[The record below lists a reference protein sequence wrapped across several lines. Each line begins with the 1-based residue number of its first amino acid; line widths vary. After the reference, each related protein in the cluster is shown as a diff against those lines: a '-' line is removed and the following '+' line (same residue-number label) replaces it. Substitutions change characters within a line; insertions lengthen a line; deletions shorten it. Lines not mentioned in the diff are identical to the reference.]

1 MSPFVNNTLDPDIW
15 DNSTIRPH
23 IRASLLRIAAEFLIG
38 LNIEVSPKDITLTGS
53 MANFN
58 YNPQSDLDLHVVI
71 GFSDVDND
79 VELVKQFLM
88 AKKSLW
94 NLKHQIT
101 VKGHDVEVYP
111 QDNSEPHHSTGVYS
125 LLNNEWLVKPTRDDP
140 NIDPATV
147 EKKFNSLAAMIDGI
161 LGMPDRINHIANVRE
176 KLGAMRKLG
185 LSKAGEFSVENLAF
199 KKLRR
204 EGYLDRL
211 ASAQLQDRDASLSI
225 AEEGYKMKI
234 TKGQLRR
241 VIKEELSFSINS
253 DVPRGYLPLRGHQR
267 LFERSYVTGVLGV
280 HMPLNESYPYSH
292 RLYEE
297 ILREQFLFE
306 GFWGELLQK
315 GKDKLLDAKE
325 GIKKFGK
332 ETWAVLAAF
341 YEVAKGGD
349 GEISSFTKSI
359 AKKGINKLFNKIR
372 GTLKWMVAKLP
383 EWDMPTFSDW
393 AQKGLDA
400 LDAIQ
405 ENVNGLGGWKRVIGF
420 AGLAVGLHWLWDKVG
435 GWIDELK
442 EKVGD
447 FGQALA
453 DDVIGPIKTWIKDTA
468 MEKLKEVGGD
478 AFKKIMT
485 TLASISSGVK
495 PWWDAAVKVAGGAKL
510 VIDALGPA
518 ADRYI
523 SRLQH
528 ALQPSGTNE
537 IIDRGNKMKITTKQ
551 LNKIIRE
558 ELRTKPK
565 KHGSLK
571 IIKEEKQ
578 KLLKD
583 DLLQDATDRLVAV
596 LDDYITVLDE
606 SMGYNISPGE
616 HKAKVHSFVDTYFAN
631 REEPPG
637 GWETG
642 THHEDQRGD
651 GTDGTPLAEM
661 SSSWQQVLGST
672 RGYPK

>member
-234 TKGQLRR
+234 TKRQLRR
-241 VIKEELSFSINS
+241 
-253 DVPRGYLPLRGHQR
+253 
-267 LFERSYVTGVLGV
+267 
-280 HMPLNESYPYSH
+280 
-292 RLYEE
+292 
-297 ILREQFLFE
+297 
-306 GFWGELLQK
+306 
-315 GKDKLLDAKE
+315 
-325 GIKKFGK
+325 
-332 ETWAVLAAF
+332 
-341 YEVAKGGD
+341 
-349 GEISSFTKSI
+349 
-359 AKKGINKLFNKIR
+359 
-372 GTLKWMVAKLP
+372 
-383 EWDMPTFSDW
+383 
-393 AQKGLDA
+393 
-400 LDAIQ
+400 
-405 ENVNGLGGWKRVIGF
+405 
-420 AGLAVGLHWLWDKVG
+420 
-435 GWIDELK
+435 
-442 EKVGD
+442 
-447 FGQALA
+447 
-453 DDVIGPIKTWIKDTA
+453 
-468 MEKLKEVGGD
+468 
-478 AFKKIMT
+478 
-485 TLASISSGVK
+485 
-495 PWWDAAVKVAGGAKL
+495 
-510 VIDALGPA
+510 
-518 ADRYI
+518 
-523 SRLQH
+523 
-528 ALQPSGTNE
+528 
-537 IIDRGNKMKITTKQ
+537 
-551 LNKIIRE
+551 
-558 ELRTKPK
+558 
-565 KHGSLK
+565 
-571 IIKEEKQ
+571 IIKEENWTPWLEKRG
-578 KLLKD
+578 LSVD
-583 DLLQDATDRLVAV
+583 DLDHAARYAGGSDRTMLPKSPPTDGMIGPANLEIWAK
-596 LDDYITVLDE
+596 DK
-606 SMGYNISPGE
+606 
-616 HKAKVHSFVDTYFAN
+616 KAKALVDKLNVWLPDNDNVTLKHVKDQTYLIKGVGPSWVSEVKDEIDEFTGASFEY
-631 REEPPG
+631 E
-637 GWETG
+637 
-642 THHEDQRGD
+642 
-651 GTDGTPLAEM
+651 L
-661 SSSWQQVLGST
+661 SSAGKSDIAIRIT
-672 RGYPK
+672 

>member
-1 MSPFVNNTLDPDIW
+1 MSTFVNNSLDPDIW
-15 DNSTIRPH
+15 DNNAIRPH

-79 VELVKQFLM
+79 AELVKQFLM

-111 QDNSEPHHSTGVYS
+111 QDSNEPHHSTGVYS

-161 LGMPDRINHIANVRE
+161 LGMPDRINHIASVRE

-234 TKGQLRR
+234 
-241 VIKEELSFSINS
+241 S
-253 DVPRGYLPLRGHQR
+253 
-267 LFERSYVTGVLGV
+267 
-280 HMPLNESYPYSH
+280 
-292 RLYEE
+292 
-297 ILREQFLFE
+297 
-306 GFWGELLQK
+306 
-315 GKDKLLDAKE
+315 
-325 GIKKFGK
+325 
-332 ETWAVLAAF
+332 
-341 YEVAKGGD
+341 
-349 GEISSFTKSI
+349 
-359 AKKGINKLFNKIR
+359 
-372 GTLKWMVAKLP
+372 
-383 EWDMPTFSDW
+383 
-393 AQKGLDA
+393 
-400 LDAIQ
+400 
-405 ENVNGLGGWKRVIGF
+405 KR
-420 AGLAVGLHWLWDKVG
+420 
-435 GWIDELK
+435 
-442 EKVGD
+442 
-447 FGQALA
+447 
-453 DDVIGPIKTWIKDTA
+453 
-468 MEKLKEVGGD
+468 
-478 AFKKIMT
+478 
-485 TLASISSGVK
+485 
-495 PWWDAAVKVAGGAKL
+495 
-510 VIDALGPA
+510 
-518 ADRYI
+518 
-523 SRLQH
+523 
-528 ALQPSGTNE
+528 
-537 IIDRGNKMKITTKQ
+537 Q

-558 ELRTKPK
+558 ELRTKPS

-578 KLLKD
+578 KLLKEGS
-583 DLLQDATDRLVAV
+583 LQGATERLEAA
-596 LDDYITVLDE
+596 LDEYISVLDE
-606 SMGYNISPGE
+606 NMGYDIPRDQL
-616 HKAKVHSFVDTYFAN
+616 KAGVHNFVDGYFN
-631 REEPPG
+631 ETDTPQG

-642 THHEDQRGD
+642 IPQEGQRND
-651 GTDGTPLAEM
+651 GTKLDDM